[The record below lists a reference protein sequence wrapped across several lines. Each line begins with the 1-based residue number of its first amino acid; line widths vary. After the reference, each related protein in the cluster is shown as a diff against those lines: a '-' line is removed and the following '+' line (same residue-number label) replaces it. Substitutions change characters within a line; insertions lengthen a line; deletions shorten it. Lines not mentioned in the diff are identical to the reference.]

1 MLDERIVR
9 FRPRAILTVIGVVL
23 AVAIVLEVI
32 WVTRSVIIWVLI
44 ALFLAMALN
53 PAVEFLVRRG
63 MKRGPAVGIVFV
75 GAILVI
81 VGIAATFVP
90 TLVREVNDL
99 ADAVPG
105 YIDDLTRGRGRLGFL
120 ERDYHI
126 VERARDAI
134 EKSGAGGVLGLSN
147 TALSLTKS
155 ILNAVIAVVT
165 IAFLT
170 LFMLLEGPTWVERV
184 YGLLPEP
191 SQPRWR
197 KVGGDIYRTVGGY
210 VTGNLAI
217 SLIAGVTSTAVLLGL
232 GVPYAVAL
240 GLVVAILDLIPL
252 AGATLA
258 AIIVS
263 VVGFL
268 HSTTAGIVLVIFFVL
283 YQQLENHVLQPLVYG
298 RTVQLSPLIVLIAVL
313 MGAELAG
320 RDRRARCDSRR
331 RLDPGRRDRLARA
344 PPPED
349 SRPAGAA
356 ALGGRSTVLS
366 ASAAPEEARGVARYR
381 ELFANDHAAGLFVWS
396 IVARLPNG
404 MAALALVLLVRGG
417 GASYAEAG
425 LVAAAYGIAVAIGA
439 PYGGRQV
446 DRRGARLVLAATH
459 GAVPFALRGRGD
471 SRSGRGAAACDR
483 RGGRGGRL

>member
-1 MLDERIVR
+1 MLDERLVR
-9 FRPRAILTVIGVVL
+9 FRPRAVLSVIGVIL
-23 AVAIVLEVI
+23 GVAIVLEVV

-44 ALFLAMALN
+44 AVFLAMALN
-53 PAVEFLVRRG
+53 PAVEFLVGRG

-99 ADAVPG
+99 ADAIPG

-120 ERDYHI
+120 ERDYNI
-126 VERARDAI
+126 VERARAAI

-155 ILNAVIAVVT
+155 ILNAVVAVVT

-170 LFMLLEGPTWVERV
+170 LFMLLEGPAWVERV
-184 YGLLPEP
+184 YGLLPDQ

-210 VTGNLAI
+210 VSGNLAI
-217 SLIAGVTSTAVLLGL
+217 SLIAGVVSTAVLLGL

-252 AGATLA
+252 AGATIA

-268 HSTTAGIVLVIFFVL
+268 HSTTAGIILVVFFVL

-298 RTVQLSPLIVLIAVL
+298 RTVQLSPLIVLISVL

-320 RDRRARCDSRR
+320 VI
-331 RLDPGRRDRLARA
+331 G
-344 PPPED
+344 
-349 SRPAGAA
+349 
-356 ALGGRSTVLS
+356 ALGAIPVAGSIQVIVVDWLDHRRQKILEPPGPLP
-366 ASAAPEEARGVARYR
+366 SAA
-381 ELFANDHAAGLFVWS
+381 D
-396 IVARLPNG
+396 LP
-404 MAALALVLLVRGG
+404 
-417 GASYAEAG
+417 
-425 LVAAAYGIAVAIGA
+425 
-439 PYGGRQV
+439 
-446 DRRGARLVLAATH
+446 T
-459 GAVPFALRGRGD
+459 
-471 SRSGRGAAACDR
+471 
-483 RGGRGGRL
+483 

>member
-1 MLDERIVR
+1 MFALAVQRGTYPRSMLDERIVR

-32 WVTRSVIIWVLI
+32 WVTRSVIIWLLI

-53 PAVEFLVRRG
+53 PAVDFLVRRG
-63 MKRGPAVGIVFV
+63 MKRGPAVGIVFI

-120 ERDYHI
+120 EREYHI
-126 VERARDAI
+126 VERAREAI

-170 LFMLLEGPTWVERV
+170 LFMLLEGPAWVERI

-217 SLIAGVTSTAVLLGL
+217 SLIAGVVSTAVLLGL

-268 HSTTAGIVLVIFFVL
+268 HSTTAGIVLVVFFVL

-298 RTVQLSPLIVLIAVL
+298 RTVQLSPLIVLVAVL

-320 RDRRARCDSRR
+320 VIGALGAIPVAGAIQVVVLDWLDHR
-331 RLDPGRRDRLARA
+331 RLKILDPPG
-344 PPPED
+344 PPP
-349 SRPAGAA
+349 
-356 ALGGRSTVLS
+356 S
-366 ASAAPEEARGVARYR
+366 AV
-381 ELFANDHAAGLFVWS
+381 ELPS
-396 IVARLPNG
+396 
-404 MAALALVLLVRGG
+404 
-417 GASYAEAG
+417 
-425 LVAAAYGIAVAIGA
+425 
-439 PYGGRQV
+439 
-446 DRRGARLVLAATH
+446 
-459 GAVPFALRGRGD
+459 
-471 SRSGRGAAACDR
+471 
-483 RGGRGGRL
+483 